1 MRGTLSDFLFH
12 GCRDGIIP
20 AHAGNTCR
28 PVLTRERTRDH
39 PRTCGE
45 HFIIGARGL
54 GKTGSSPHMRGTLDS
69 NNGSVSQY
77 GIIPAHAGNT
87 SSRAKHIAGNRDHP
101 RTCGEHLI
109 KRHRMQTRSWII
121 PAHAGNTLKAMQT
134 ATQSG
139 DHPRTCGEHSKRR
152 LLTGIDAGSSP
163 HMRGTQH
170 PIGRVAV
177 IPGIIPAHAGNTR
190 IVTSTVS
197 SPWDH
202 PRTCGEH
209 PSERRVM
216 IP

>member
-101 RTCGEHLI
+101 RTCGEHSVRGVKVLME
-109 KRHRMQTRSWII
+109 KGSSPHMRGTLNQETQD
-121 PAHAGNTLKAMQT
+121 ANTQL
-134 ATQSG
+134 
-139 DHPRTCGEHSKRR
+139 DHPRTCGEHSE
-152 LLTGIDAGSSP
+152 GDADGNTIRGSSP
-163 HMRGTQH
+163 HMRGTL
-170 PIGRVAV
+170 
-177 IPGIIPAHAGNTR
+177 
-190 IVTSTVS
+190 
-197 SPWDH
+197 
-202 PRTCGEH
+202 
-209 PSERRVM
+209 
-216 IP
+216 